1 MSQAAPFC
9 FIRCGVFIYTFNK
22 RGNMNFDREEVTV
35 EQVVELIKQQSL
47 LYFKL
52 SGKVFCINTQEA
64 IIPDNVP
71 HLSAIYMQLEY
82 AAGYTLSNKLLQA
95 AIRCKDLPF
104 FYDTLMY
111 VIEHTVDPNTFPL
124 DRYIFPPKNTIESA
138 DALQTWLEFLSKC
151 SEHNGTRTCTLIEY
165 GSIEDFNNVVHS
177 LVKSKQKL
185 SDIEYEAVKFCVMN
199 YGTVKMKEVFPKNIK
214 NKEIAAMVDGELLR
228 RGYVPL
234 YANTCVDLLRAVAYI
249 HNGDLSLN
257 KNCLFMSMPRKLR
270 RAVLRQLEI
279 LLKKR
284 SLSNMLCES
293 VKYRHKWI
301 RLGESL
307 HPGEYKNEFPLSYKF
322 FTEFRQNTKIE
333 SKNTRVEEALKTHDI
348 QAALRFLIKNPEELA
363 KRLKHLLKQC
373 KNYKSEASVVQCFSE
388 VADAVSNDRLMI
400 VRDFFSSCKNK
411 LETPCEGA
419 VAVAQAASF
428 ISSDIID
435 DVLSI
440 CDRVFAVRS
449 ELGKCEA

>member
-1 MSQAAPFC
+1 
-9 FIRCGVFIYTFNK
+9 
-22 RGNMNFDREEVTV
+22 MNFDRDEVTV

-52 SGKVFCINTQEA
+52 SGKVFCINTEEA
-64 IIPDNVP
+64 VITDNIS
-71 HLSAIYMQLEY
+71 HLSAIYMRLTY
-82 AAGYTLSNKLLQA
+82 AGYVFSDKLLQA

-111 VIEHTVDPNTFPL
+111 VVEHTVDPNTPL
-124 DRYIFPPKNTIESA
+124 LDKYIFPPKNMVGSTATLRSW
-138 DALQTWLEFLSKC
+138 QEFLSKC
-151 SEHNGTRTCTLIEY
+151 SKRTDTFIPIEY
-165 GSIEDFNNVVHS
+165 GSIADFNNVVHS
-177 LVKSKQKL
+177 FVKSKRKL
-185 SDIEYEAVKFCVMN
+185 SAIEYEAVKFCVMN

-214 NKEIAAMVDGELLR
+214 NREIAAMVDGELLR

-234 YANTCVDLLRAVAYI
+234 YANTCVELLRAVVYI

-257 KNCLFMSMPRKLR
+257 ENCIFMSMPRRLR
-270 RAVLRQLEI
+270 RAVLGQLEI
-279 LLKKR
+279 LLKKK

-301 RLGESL
+301 RLGEGL

-333 SKNTRVEEALKTHDI
+333 AKNTRVEEALKTHDT
-348 QAALRFLIKNPEELA
+348 QAALRLLIKNPEELS

-373 KNYKSEASVVQCFSE
+373 KNYKAEASVVQCFSE
-388 VADAVSNDRLMI
+388 VAGAVSDERLT
-400 VRDFFSSCKNK
+400 VVKDFFSSCKNELK
-411 LETPCEGA
+411 APCEGA
-419 VAVAQAASF
+419 VSVLKASRF
-428 ISSDIID
+428 ISADIID

-440 CDRVFAVRS
+440 CDRVSAVRS
-449 ELGKCEA
+449 EPVI

>member
-1 MSQAAPFC
+1 
-9 FIRCGVFIYTFNK
+9 
-22 RGNMNFDREEVTV
+22 MNFDREEVTV

-52 SGKVFCINTQEA
+52 SGKVFCINTEEA
-64 IIPDNVP
+64 VIPDNVP
-71 HLSAIYMQLEY
+71 HLSAIYMWLTY
-82 AAGYTLSNKLLQA
+82 AGYVFSDKLIQA
-95 AIRCKDLPF
+95 AVRCKDLPF

-111 VIEHTVDPNTFPL
+111 VIEHTVDSNTPL
-124 DRYIFPPKNTIESA
+124 LDKYIFPPKNTAGSTHT
-138 DALQTWLEFLSKC
+138 LRTWQEFLLKC
-151 SEHNGTRTCTLIEY
+151 SKPTDTFIPIEY

-214 NKEIAAMVDGELLR
+214 NKEISAMVDGELLR

-234 YANTCVDLLRAVAYI
+234 YANTCLDLLKAVVYI
-249 HNGDLSLN
+249 HNGDLSL
-257 KNCLFMSMPRKLR
+257 KENCIFMSMPRRLR

-301 RLGESL
+301 RLGEGL

-333 SKNTRVEEALKTHDI
+333 AKNTRVEEALKTHDI